1 MFRCSLAQK
10 SVEQSKLTKS
20 RQIDRT
26 FTKISTQNI
35 LACSILTN
43 FFSYYISFQEYIINC
58 DQKKRLC
65 NLIVSNE
72 SLHEHIKELRLIT
85 QIVKNR

>member
-43 FFSYYISFQEYIINC
+43 FFLIIFFLQLNFEPKDQYFIFFPHIENHKLFEYLAP
-58 DQKKRLC
+58 K
-65 NLIVSNE
+65 VG
-72 SLHEHIKELRLIT
+72 
-85 QIVKNR
+85 